1 MENIN
6 YLFVVVVISL
16 LIGALVGYKRGFLRI
31 AVSLIGLLVVIVISL
46 KLSPFVS
53 EYVSNNTQI
62 YDSVKHKIVEL
73 YDEKNGTLDNSISEN
88 QNLTIKSYNLPDL
101 ISSALVTNNTS
112 EMYSVLAASLF
123 EEYIAGYLAAICI
136 KAGSFVGV
144 FIALEIIL
152 FLLKLTI
159 KILEKIPVLKT
170 FNKMLGLVAGVGTV
184 LIFVWVFYIG
194 IMMFFADSLGEWLLA
209 QVNSS
214 TFLTFLFNNNMLF
227 KMLLN

>member
-16 LIGALVGYKRGFLRI
+16 SIGALVGYKRGFLRI

-53 EYVSNNTQI
+53 EYVTNNTQI
-62 YDSVKHKIVEL
+62 YDSAKHKIVEL

-112 EMYSVLAASLF
+112 EMYSILAASLF
-123 EEYIAGYLAAICI
+123 EEYIAGYLAVICI
-136 KAGSFVGV
+136 KAGSFIAV
-144 FIALEIIL
+144 FIALEILL

-159 KILEKIPVLKT
+159 KIIEKIPVLKT
-170 FNKMLGLVAGVGTV
+170 FNKILGLVAGVSTV

-209 QVNSS
+209 QINSS

-227 KMLLN
+227 KMLLK